1 VEGVGLQ
8 GAVRIRPRRLG
19 RELTRVALVRDRGGV
34 DRLELDIGLGLR
46 SFALD
51 VALSIGRET
60 LVLVGPSGA
69 GKTTV
74 LRAVAGLQRPDRGRI
89 ALGGRAWYDG
99 AARIDLPPELRS
111 VGLVF
116 QEYALFPHMT
126 VRANVAFGGGG
137 RRVDELLER
146 FGIAA
151 LAGERPASLSGGER
165 QRVALARALARD
177 PSVLLLDEP
186 LSALDAHTR
195 GVVRAGLQDLLCEL
209 ALPALMV
216 THDFRDAAALADR
229 VGVVVGGTLRQLGTP
244 AELVE
249 RPADAFV
256 VSLTGGNLLPGT
268 ARPLR
273 GGGSEVRLE
282 GGALVRSDD
291 RATGPVGVAV
301 YPWEVTVESCA
312 AANGAVNAIVA
323 PVSAL
328 TQEGGRVRVRIG
340 ALTAES
346 TLEDVERHG
355 LRRGAP
361 ARACFPASAARLL
374 AVDSAAI
381 SLHA

>member
-1 VEGVGLQ
+1 MHD
-8 GAVRIRPRRLG
+8 RLPM
-19 RELTRVALVRDRGGV
+19 
-34 DRLELDIGLGLR
+34 DRLELDIAFGLR

-60 LVLVGPSGA
+60 LALVGPSGA

-74 LRAVAGLQRPDRGRI
+74 LRAVAGLRRPDRGRI
-89 ALGGRAWYDG
+89 ALGERAWFDG
-99 AARIDLPPELRS
+99 AAGVDLPPELRS

-116 QEYALFPHMT
+116 QEYALFPHLT

-137 RRVDELLER
+137 KRVDELLER

-195 GVVRAGLQDLLCEL
+195 GVVRAELQDLLAEL
-209 ALPALMV
+209 ALPALLV

-229 VGVVVGGTLRQLGTP
+229 VGVVVDGTLRQLGT
-244 AELVE
+244 ASELVE

-256 VSLTGGNLLPGT
+256 VSLTGGNLLHGT
-268 ARPLR
+268 ARPLP

-282 GGALVRSDD
+282 SGTLVRSDD
-291 RATGPVGVAV
+291 RATGAVGVAV
-301 YPWEVTVESCA
+301 YPWEVSVESCA
-312 AANGAVNAIVA
+312 AANGAPNAIVA
-323 PVSAL
+323 RVSSL
-328 TQEGGRVRVRIG
+328 TPEGGRVRVRIG

-346 TLEDVERHG
+346 TLEEVERFG
-355 LRRGAP
+355 LRRGEP
-361 ARACFPASAARLL
+361 ARATFSPSSARLL
-374 AVDSAAI
+374 ALDSAVVPM
-381 SLHA
+381 HA

>member
-1 VEGVGLQ
+1 M
-8 GAVRIRPRRLG
+8 
-19 RELTRVALVRDRGGV
+19 
-34 DRLELDIGLGLR
+34 DRLELDIAFGLR

-60 LVLVGPSGA
+60 LALVGPSGA

-74 LRAVAGLQRPDRGRI
+74 LRAVAGLRRPDSGRI
-89 ALGGRAWYDG
+89 ALGERAWFDG
-99 AARIDLPPELRS
+99 AAGVDLPPEARS

-126 VRANVAFGGGG
+126 VRANVAFGGRG

-146 FGIAA
+146 FGIGA

-195 GVVRAGLQDLLCEL
+195 GVVRAELQDLLAEL
-209 ALPALMV
+209 ALPALLV

-229 VGVVVGGTLRQLGTP
+229 VGVVVDGTLRQLGTP
-244 AELVE
+244 SELVE

-256 VSLTGGNLLPGT
+256 VSLTGGNLLHGT
-268 ARPLR
+268 ARPLP
-273 GGGSEVRLE
+273 GGGSEVQLE
-282 GGALVRSDD
+282 SGALLRSDD
-291 RATGPVGVAV
+291 RATGAVGVAV
-301 YPWEVTVESCA
+301 YPWEISVESCA
-312 AANGAVNAIVA
+312 AANGSPNTIVA
-323 PVSAL
+323 PVSSL
-328 TQEGGRVRVRIG
+328 TPEGGRVRVRIG

-346 TLEDVERHG
+346 TLEEVERFG
-355 LRRGAP
+355 LRRGEP
-361 ARACFPASAARLL
+361 ARASFSPSNARLL
-374 AVDSAAI
+374 ALDSAVVPLRA
-381 SLHA
+381 